1 MLWYLFT
8 AGVGRLVWLFLNM
21 FLSLME
27 DIDIKQIESF
37 FEGFLKYLEYSLN
50 HTWMIIIFKMSRA
63 PTKISNIKCNYC
75 PDTGGPN
82 KNCLL
87 LLMILYILETS
98 ILLVG
103 ATLIRCESYQLP
115 MQVVKV
121 LILLVHIVYIVEDLT
136 GAHCAQQ
143 GRPSG
148 LAPAQPR
155 RSSQRVLHCWFVK
168 K

>member
-1 MLWYLFT
+1 
-8 AGVGRLVWLFLNM
+8 
-21 FLSLME
+21 
-27 DIDIKQIESF
+27 
-37 FEGFLKYLEYSLN
+37 
-50 HTWMIIIFKMSRA
+50 MIIIFKMSRA

-115 MQVVKV
+115 MRVVKV
-121 LILLVHIVYIVEDLT
+121 LILLVDIVHIVHIVILLVHIVVEDLT

-148 LAPAQPR
+148 PAPAQPR
-155 RSSQRVLHCWFVK
+155 RSSQKVLHG
-168 K
+168 

>member
-1 MLWYLFT
+1 
-8 AGVGRLVWLFLNM
+8 
-21 FLSLME
+21 
-27 DIDIKQIESF
+27 
-37 FEGFLKYLEYSLN
+37 
-50 HTWMIIIFKMSRA
+50 MIIIFKMSRA
-63 PTKISNIKCNYC
+63 PKKISNIKCNYC

-115 MQVVKV
+115 MRVVKV
-121 LILLVHIVYIVEDLT
+121 LILLVHIVHIVRGSYWCTLCTLWTLCTTDLT

-143 GRPSG
+143 GRPSD

-155 RSSQRVLHCWFVK
+155 RSSQRVL
-168 K
+168 

>member
-1 MLWYLFT
+1 
-8 AGVGRLVWLFLNM
+8 
-21 FLSLME
+21 
-27 DIDIKQIESF
+27 
-37 FEGFLKYLEYSLN
+37 
-50 HTWMIIIFKMSRA
+50 MIIIFKMSRA

-115 MQVVKV
+115 MRVVKV
-121 LILLVHIVYIVEDLT
+121 LILLVDIVHIVHKILLMDIVHNR
-136 GAHCAQQ
+136 G
-143 GRPSG
+143 G
-148 LAPAQPR
+148 LLVWHQLSHVGVVR
-155 RSSQRVLHCWFVK
+155 GSCKRIVIIHNGSHGWDEC
-168 K
+168 

>member
-1 MLWYLFT
+1 
-8 AGVGRLVWLFLNM
+8 
-21 FLSLME
+21 
-27 DIDIKQIESF
+27 
-37 FEGFLKYLEYSLN
+37 
-50 HTWMIIIFKMSRA
+50 MIIIFKMSRA
-63 PTKISNIKCNYC
+63 PKKFSNIKCDYC

-115 MQVVKV
+115 IGSGQSS
-121 LILLVHIVYIVEDLT
+121 DLT

-148 LAPAQPR
+148 PALAQPR
-155 RSSQRVLHCWFVK
+155 QSSQKVLHG
-168 K
+168 